1 MKEEVKVAPSSRP
14 LHACLLSHDT
24 RPSTVDIGNLSRRI
38 AKGSGI
44 VFAGQIAGKLVGV
57 LLQIVLSR
65 GLGKALY
72 GTYTLAISLMKILRG
87 LGGLGLQGGVVR
99 FSAEAKGQGDIA
111 RVRGTVLAALGIGT
125 LASTLIAIG
134 LYVTSAWWSAV
145 VFTDPGLAPILRAFS
160 VATPFYVLTF
170 LTSRAA
176 RGLQSMAADVSIGTV
191 AQPFVNLVIVSSA
204 FVLGY
209 QLDGAIA
216 AFVASAVASAVL
228 GMYVLTR
235 IFPALWNGP
244 SPQFR
249 VSRLVGYSLPVM
261 GVSLTA
267 LFIDQADRVMIGIL
281 ASTSDVGLYNIAA
294 LLATQVRFVL
304 TAVSATFTPI
314 ISDLYHSGQ
323 REQLRRLF
331 QITTRWI
338 VTLSLPLAIVLAL
351 FPEPLLWLFGPEF
364 LEGVPVVLA
373 LTIGTFLNSS
383 VGTVGLMLQMS
394 DHERIVLIDN
404 IASVVLNVGLNLW
417 LIPLYGPLGA
427 AIATAVTIT
436 VVNAVQVYQVHT
448 RLDMTPFDSDYLRPL
463 AAGGVAGILGWVAA
477 IATGSALGTPWMLDA
492 ITGIVTTG
500 IVYPAALFLIGVPK
514 DDWTILSPFLRKS
527 GLDVLIPDADRA
539 SRDDT

>member
-1 MKEEVKVAPSSRP
+1 M
-14 LHACLLSHDT
+14 
-24 RPSTVDIGNLSRRI
+24 DIGNLSRRI
-38 AKGSGI
+38 ARGSGI

-72 GTYTLAISLMKILRG
+72 GTYTLAISLMKILRE

-99 FSAEAKGQGDIA
+99 FSAEAKGQGDTG
-111 RVRGTVLAALGIGT
+111 RVRGTLLATLGIGT
-125 LASTLIAIG
+125 LASMVIALG
-134 LYVTSAWWSAV
+134 LYATSTWWATV
-145 VFTDPGLAPILRAFS
+145 VFTDPSLAPILRAFS
-160 VATPFYVLTF
+160 IATPFYVLTF
-170 LTSRAA
+170 LTSQAA

-191 AQPFVNLVIVSSA
+191 AQPFVNLVVVSSA

-216 AFVASAVASAVL
+216 AFVASTIASAAL
-228 GMYVLTR
+228 GIYVLTR

-323 REQLRRLF
+323 REELRRLF

-351 FPEPLLWLFGPEF
+351 FPEPLLWLFGPSF
-364 LEGVPVVLA
+364 LDGTSVVLV

-383 VGTVGLMLQMS
+383 VGTIGLMLQMS
-394 DHERIVLIDN
+394 DHERLVLIDN
-404 IASVVLNVGLNLW
+404 VASVILNVGLNLS

-427 AIATAVTIT
+427 AIATAITIT
-436 VVNAVQVYQVHT
+436 TVNAVQVYQVHS
-448 RLDMTPFDSDYLRPL
+448 RLGMTPFDADYLRPL
-463 AAGGVAGILGWVAA
+463 AAGGIAGILGWGA
-477 IATGSALGTPWMLDA
+477 SAVVQNVLGTPWMLDA
-492 ITGIVTTG
+492 IAGITATGL
-500 IVYPAALFLIGVPK
+500 VYLAALFFIGVPK
-514 DDWTILSPFLRKS
+514 DDWTMLSPFLQKA
-527 GLDVLIPDADRA
+527 GLDRLTPDAHRQA
-539 SRDDT
+539 PDDT